1 MCIRTENLNCRRLT
15 KHFKQER
22 FFTFMITIYIYI
34 YIYVQIFI
42 RCLLPHANN
51 KSVLLLNQ
59 LIYQDT
65 LKLPIGFF

>member
-34 YIYVQIFI
+34 YIYMFKYLSGVFYLMLTINPYF
-42 RCLLPHANN
+42 C
-51 KSVLLLNQ
+51 
-59 LIYQDT
+59 
-65 LKLPIGFF
+65 